1 MTFYQI
7 QLFSRIFTGYLDPK
21 RLNCLKAILAILKT
35 AQDAAAKTGKRT
47 IKSRMS
53 MTQSYGICFLNII
66 ANEILVMY
74 L

>member
-1 MTFYQI
+1 VYQT
-7 QLFSRIFTGYLDPK
+7 QLFFRRLSVYLDPK
-21 RLNCLKAILAILKT
+21 RLSCLKAILAILKT

-53 MTQSYGICFLNII
+53 MTQSYGISFLNII
-66 ANEILVMY
+66 ANEIYRMY

>member
-1 MTFYQI
+1 MYQT
-7 QLFSRIFTGYLDPK
+7 QLFFRIPTNYLDPK

-53 MTQSYGICFLNII
+53 MTQSYGISFLNII
-66 ANEILVMY
+66 ANEIRMMY

>member
-1 MTFYQI
+1 MTLYQI
-7 QLFSRIFTGYLDPK
+7 QVFSRIFTIYLDPK

-53 MTQSYGICFLNII
+53 MTQSYGISFLNII
-66 ANEILVMY
+66 ANEIRMMY

>member
-1 MTFYQI
+1 MYQT
-7 QLFSRIFTGYLDPK
+7 QLFFRRLSVYLDPK
-21 RLNCLKAILAILKT
+21 RLSCLKAILAILKT

-53 MTQSYGICFLNII
+53 MTQSYGISFLNII
-66 ANEILVMY
+66 ANEIYMMY

>member
-1 MTFYQI
+1 MSQN
-7 QLFSRIFTGYLDPK
+7 QLFFKICTYLDPK
-21 RLNCLKAILAILKT
+21 RLNCLKAILAILNT

-53 MTQSYGICFLNII
+53 MTQSYCISFLNII
-66 ANEILVMY
+66 ANERCRMY

>member
-1 MTFYQI
+1 MTLYQI
-7 QLFSRIFTGYLDPK
+7 QVFSRIFTIYLDPK

-53 MTQSYGICFLNII
+53 MTRSHGISFLNII
-66 ANEILVMY
+66 ANEILMMY

>member
-1 MTFYQI
+1 MTLYQI
-7 QLFSRIFTGYLDPK
+7 QVFSRIFTIYLDPK

-53 MTQSYGICFLNII
+53 MTQSYGISFLNII
-66 ANEILVMY
+66 ANEIYMMY

>member
-1 MTFYQI
+1 MSQN
-7 QLFSRIFTGYLDPK
+7 QLFFKICNYLDPK
-21 RLNCLKAILAILKT
+21 RLNCLKAILAILNT

-53 MTQSYGICFLNII
+53 MTQSYGISFLNII
-66 ANEILVMY
+66 ANEIYMMY